1 MFILQ
6 EGSERE
12 QRRRIAGMLR
22 MQAGME
28 RGMARRFADLLYKH
42 HQEAIKAFEK
52 GSDVEHGMQ
61 LGEEVLERSVPEL
74 RRNLEASWSA
84 VFEVFGREAFNAVEE
99 QLGGQKAANSQ
110 FELAKIRYLRK
121 YGAEAVQG
129 ISNVTMREW
138 RRLITREVQN
148 GGGMS
153 DVARALQKK
162 YTKLAV
168 RPRAWRIARTEVHSA
183 SVTAVHEAFASLNV
197 KMDKKWRTTLDGR
210 ERASHRAA
218 NSHPPIPFDAKFVVG
233 GEQLAYPGDRSGS
246 AANIINCRCV
256 VLYVPPK
263 VKPQLE
269 IPPNA
274 VAAGVPSELR
284 PIDSE
289 DVDKVRQTYREL
301 IASDDALY
309 NAYGDDVD
317 AFMRAINKQIA
328 EKVGAAKIYK
338 RTHLDTLKKLVNNDD
353 EIKTVW
359 KVSESSGWDLW
370 NEEMQRHLR
379 NIENN
384 VLRIPKTFPNTRRPV
399 YGYVASKPM
408 NTKAVVLEKYGDVD
422 IEFKT
427 GIRNRT
433 TAVFGDS
440 AYINEGSTF
449 GLDNYSLAKQLDEL
463 DVTSL
468 PAGSL
473 HLAVRMKIPARIVG
487 PEKVRDAVD
496 ELVSFDP
503 TDEFYD
509 SVDFVEAHIYGELKV
524 DDIAKVF
531 IPSKYQSLSDV
542 QRLSKKLKDKGVEVI
557 WR

>member
-1 MFILQ
+1 
-6 EGSERE
+6 
-12 QRRRIAGMLR
+12 
-22 MQAGME
+22 MQAGLE
-28 RGMARRFADLLYKH
+28 RGIAKRFNDILYRH
-42 HQEAIKAFEK
+42 YQQAIEAFKK

-61 LGEEVLERSVPEL
+61 LGIEVLERKTPEL
-74 RRNLEASWSA
+74 LRNLEASWGA
-84 VFEVFGREAFNAVEE
+84 VFDVFGKEAFNAVKE

-110 FELAKIRYLRK
+110 FELARIRYLRK
-121 YGAEAVQG
+121 YGASAVQG
-129 ISNVTMREW
+129 ISEVTIREW
-138 RRLITREVQN
+138 RRLIIKEVQN

-183 SVTAVHEAFASLNV
+183 SVTAVHEAFGSLNV

-210 ERASHRAA
+210 ERASHRVA
-218 NSHPPIPFDAKFVVG
+218 NSQPPIPFDAKFVVG

-269 IPPNA
+269 IPLATVA
-274 VAAGVPSELR
+274 VGVPSELR

-317 AFMRAINKQIA
+317 AFMRAIDRQIA
-328 EKVGAAKIYK
+328 EKVGTAKIYK

-359 KVSESSGWDLW
+359 KIRESSGWDLW

-379 NIENN
+379 NIEED
-384 VLRIPKTFPNTRRPV
+384 VLRIPKTFPDTKRPV

-408 NTKAVVLEKYGDVD
+408 NAKAIVLEKYGYVD
-422 IEFKT
+422 IEFKPSV
-427 GIRNRT
+427 RNRT

-440 AYINEGSTF
+440 AYINEGSAF
-449 GLDNYSLAKQLDEL
+449 GLENHSLAKQLDEL
-463 DVTSL
+463 DTTSL

-473 HLAVRMKIPARIVG
+473 HLAVRRKIPARIVG

-524 DDIAKVF
+524 DDIDKVY
-531 IPSKYQSLSDV
+531 IPSKYQPLSDV
-542 QRLSKKLKDKGVEVI
+542 QRLAKKLKDKGVEVI